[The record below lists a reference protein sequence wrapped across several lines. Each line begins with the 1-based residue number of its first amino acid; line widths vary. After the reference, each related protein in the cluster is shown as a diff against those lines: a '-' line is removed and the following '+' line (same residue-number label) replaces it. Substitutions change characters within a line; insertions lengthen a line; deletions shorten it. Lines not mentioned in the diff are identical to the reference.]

1 MVNDTTKDL
10 ITKPKD
16 EILLNDLKR
25 VLPQDFDDVYFIGIV
40 GLVAQ
45 QIRRMELKQNSSDP
59 RRKLARPDLQKK
71 LVKGTLRNKAYRLL
85 ETLRELPDDC
95 TMRIDHQCIEKGA
108 EQNEKYTIDPR
119 VGFTKAAL
127 EVTKQ
132 LVDYCDQAYEHN
144 NPGWREPYKTQ
155 EAFIAL
161 AYEKSRGMITISVNG
176 NFSRVLQAFRAYC
189 QVKDYDPSTVSA
201 SHISRVMKELS

>member
-1 MVNDTTKDL
+1 M
-10 ITKPKD
+10 D

-25 VLPQDFDDVYFIGIV
+25 VLPKKFDDVYFIEEVELI
-40 GLVAQ
+40 AQ
-45 QIRRMELKQNSSDP
+45 QIRRMELKQESSDP
-59 RRKLARPDLQKK
+59 RRKLIRPDLQKK

-95 TMRIDHQCIEKGA
+95 AMRIDRQCMVKEA
-108 EQNEKYTIDPR
+108 EQNEKYNIDSR

-144 NPGWREPYKTQ
+144 NQGWRNPYKTQ
-155 EAFIAL
+155 EAFIAH
-161 AYEKSRGMITISVNG
+161 AYEKSRGTISVSVNG

-189 QVKDYDPSTVSA
+189 QVKDYDPSTVNA
-201 SHISRVMKELS
+201 SHISRVMNELS